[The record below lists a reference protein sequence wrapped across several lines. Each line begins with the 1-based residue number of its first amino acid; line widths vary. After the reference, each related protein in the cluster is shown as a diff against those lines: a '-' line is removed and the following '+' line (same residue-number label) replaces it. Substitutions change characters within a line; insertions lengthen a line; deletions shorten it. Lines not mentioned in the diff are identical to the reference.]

1 MIAITRE
8 VSPTFAA
15 CQLTH
20 VQRVPIDV
28 ARAGAQHD
36 VYRAALASLGC
47 RVVTLPA
54 EPDFPDA
61 VFVEDVAVVVDE
73 VAVMTRPGATS
84 RRAEGARVAEALAPF
99 RPLLRIEAPG
109 LLDGGDVL
117 RIDRDV
123 FVGRSQRSND
133 AGIAQLRTLLAAFGY
148 AVHAVRTRHCLHLKS
163 AVTLAAKNTVLLQ
176 AEWAERAAF
185 ARYDVIETDP
195 AEPHAAN
202 VLRIGE
208 TLLMPDC
215 FPRTRQRLEDA
226 GIRVVVVDV
235 SELQKAE
242 GAVTCCSIVFTD
254 TRAIPA

>member
-8 VSPTFAA
+8 VSPTLAA

-20 VQRVPIDV
+20 VERAPIDV

-36 VYRAALASLGC
+36 DYRAALASLGC
-47 RVVTLPA
+47 RVVTLAA

-73 VAVMTRPGATS
+73 VAVMTRPGAPS
-84 RRAEGARVAEALAPF
+84 RRAEGARVADALSPF
-99 RPLLRIEAPG
+99 RPLLHIDAPG
-109 LLDGGDVL
+109 MLDGGDVL

-133 AGIAQLRTLLAAFGY
+133 AGIAQLRTLLAPFGY
-148 AVHAVRTRHCLHLKS
+148 TVHAVQTRDCLHLKS
-163 AVTLAAKNTVLLQ
+163 AVTQVAERTVLLQ
-176 AEWAERAAF
+176 SAWVDRAAF
-185 ARYDVIETDP
+185 DVYDVVEIDP
-195 AEPHAAN
+195 GEPHAAN

-208 TLLMPDC
+208 TLLMPSC
-215 FPRTRQRLEDA
+215 FPRTHQRLEVA
-226 GIRVVVVDV
+226 GLRVVVVDV

-242 GAVTCCSIVFTD
+242 GAVTCCSILF
-254 TRAIPA
+254 AAEQC